1 MSKRGG
7 PIRSL
12 LQRGKQ
18 FFSRPVKRESQR
30 EKNIR
35 SRRRARAQDKAR
47 LRKFE
52 KRYQGAY
59 MLRALFPA
67 LHGIKFRQPGGDR
80 SGRGAMRFEQVERAR
95 KRRKR
100 EGRAKNRISYRKLE
114 ART

>member
-1 MSKRGG
+1 MSKKAG

-12 LQRGKQ
+12 IQRGKQ
-18 FFSRPVKRESQR
+18 FFSRPLKREQHR
-30 EKNIR
+30 EKNIA
-35 SRRRARAQDKAR
+35 SRRMAREQDKAR

-59 MLRALFPA
+59 MLRALFPG

-80 SGRGAMRFEQVERAR
+80 SGCGAMRFEQLERVR

-100 EGRAKNRISYRKLE
+100 EGRAKKRIRYQKLE
-114 ART
+114 ARA